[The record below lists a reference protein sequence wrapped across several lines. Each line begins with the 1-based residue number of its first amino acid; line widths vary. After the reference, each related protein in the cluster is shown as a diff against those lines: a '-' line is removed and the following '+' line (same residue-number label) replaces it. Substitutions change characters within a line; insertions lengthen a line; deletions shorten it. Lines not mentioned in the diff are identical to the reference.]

1 MIYTCITGNDTL
13 LFFNNRSQMASINFK
28 SELNLLDYL
37 KMCIFNKNK
46 NKKFNDLLDE
56 NNIIFS
62 TLTKY
67 DIYYINLNYYNIY
80 KDFFNHIIQIERG

>member
-1 MIYTCITGNDTL
+1 MIYTCITGNNTL
-13 LFFNNRSQMASINFK
+13 LFFNNRSQIASITFK

-37 KMCIFNKNK
+37 KMCIFNK

-67 DIYYINLNYYNIY
+67 DIYYINLNYDNIY

>member
-1 MIYTCITGNDTL
+1 MIYSCITGDNTL
-13 LFFNNRSQMASINFK
+13 LFFKNRSQMASISFK

-46 NKKFNDLLDE
+46 KFNDLLNE
-56 NNIIFS
+56 SNIIFS

-67 DIYYINLNYYNIY
+67 DIYYINLNYDNIY
-80 KDFFNHIIQIERG
+80 NDFYNHIKKIERG

>member
-1 MIYTCITGNDTL
+1 MIYTCITGDNTL
-13 LFFNNRSQMASINFK
+13 LFFNNGSQMASINFK

-37 KMCIFNKNK
+37 KNCIFNQ

-56 NNIIFS
+56 SNIIFS

-67 DIYYINLNYYNIY
+67 DIYYINLNYDNIY
-80 KDFFNHIIQIERG
+80 NDFYNHIKQIERG

>member
-1 MIYTCITGNDTL
+1 MIYTCITGNNTL
-13 LFFNNRSQMASINFK
+13 LFFNNRSQMASITFK
-28 SELNLLDYL
+28 SELHLLDYL

-67 DIYYINLNYYNIY
+67 DIYYINLNYDNIY

>member
-1 MIYTCITGNDTL
+1 MIYTCITGNNTL
-13 LFFNNRSQMASINFK
+13 LFFNNRSQMASITFK

-37 KMCIFNKNK
+37 KTCIFNKNK

-67 DIYYINLNYYNIY
+67 DIYYINLNYDNIY